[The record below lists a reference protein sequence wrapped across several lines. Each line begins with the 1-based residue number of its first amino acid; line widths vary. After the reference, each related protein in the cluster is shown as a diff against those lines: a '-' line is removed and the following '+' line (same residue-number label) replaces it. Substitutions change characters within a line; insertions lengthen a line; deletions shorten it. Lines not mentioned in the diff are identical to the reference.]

1 MKKGRFAGLV
11 YRELYLCRKNII
23 INLVIFAGFA
33 AFGLMLLL
41 SFYYGNI
48 GKILSWILVDGRGNM
63 FPDAQETYERMRS
76 GLFST
81 MKLTPVVMT
90 MGIAITT
97 TDIAA
102 KDTMTAWHRYVHC
115 TPVTPLR
122 YAAVKTTVN
131 VIMVAASFV
140 LGVLYMFI
148 IGIISGES
156 ITYRDTS
163 LLVFI
168 LMILTVFGVIG
179 QTFILLLGNR
189 DKGMMASMGLI
200 MLAVWGFAYSV
211 RNDDTDM
218 DGFDAFMN
226 AAETLLPY
234 SPLILAGLFA
244 LLFAALYFI
253 YRRREK

>member
-1 MKKGRFAGLV
+1 
-11 YRELYLCRKNII
+11 
-23 INLVIFAGFA
+23 
-33 AFGLMLLL
+33 
-41 SFYYGNI
+41 
-48 GKILSWILVDGRGNM
+48 
-63 FPDAQETYERMRS
+63 
-76 GLFST
+76 
-81 MKLTPVVMT
+81 
-90 MGIAITT
+90 
-97 TDIAA
+97 
-102 KDTMTAWHRYVHC
+102 
-115 TPVTPLR
+115 
-122 YAAVKTTVN
+122 
-131 VIMVAASFV
+131 
-140 LGVLYMFI
+140 MFI

-200 MLAVWGFAYSV
+200 MLAVWGFAYSA
-211 RNDDTDM
+211 RNNDTDM